1 MTSRFFASL
10 LFVAAASMLPVASAQ
25 AQVGSQP
32 AQPIGE
38 PVTPGRTM
46 PERPPTDRPP
56 TDRPATD
63 RPIPGTGD
71 GLDST
76 GPAQPRGLA
85 PDAPRQG
92 VEPAECRGLPRDA
105 RQACMEGTRQSRPQ
119 APLPGTSDAPG
130 RVDERGAPGLPPA
143 RPGTGNR

>member
-1 MTSRFFASL
+1 MRIRFIASL
-10 LFVAAASMLPVASAQ
+10 LFAAAASTLSVASVQ

-46 PERPPTDRPP
+46 PERPPTDRPS
-56 TDRPATD
+56 TDRPD
-63 RPIPGTGD
+63 PDTGD

-130 RVDERGAPGLPPA
+130 RVDERGAPGMPPA
-143 RPGTGNR
+143 RPGTGDR